1 MVKKVSQQ
9 GILFILVFLFTG
21 LSVVAQ
27 QADLFKSD
35 GIMYEGQMDYPKAAI
50 AYEKAVEAYDN
61 KQITDSLCIFKAGQN
76 FVRCKEYAKALS
88 FLNRSI
94 DINYPDAQVY
104 ISLSQAYEG
113 LKQYN
118 EAINALENGMKIYS
132 DSQLSFLKRLGYLY
146 FKTGKYQQA
155 IDNLNQALALEPE
168 DENLLFLAANSYDKL
183 ENYESAIESLE
194 KILSINPNHKKSIY
208 LLGLEYYK
216 QTDAEY
222 KKEKQRYE
230 AMKAPT
236 RVDFHNST
244 VKLDSISQGYK
255 NALPYLEKAYQSAP
269 TDKNI
274 LSCLAI
280 CYKRLDMKDKEAEI
294 LKLLQ

>member
-1 MVKKVSQQ
+1 MVKKVVQQ
-9 GILFILVFLFTG
+9 SILFIFLFLSSG
-21 LSVVAQ
+21 LSIFAQ

-50 AYEKAVEAYDN
+50 SYEKAVEAYDN

-76 FVRCKEYAKALS
+76 FVRCKQYAKALS
-88 FLNRSI
+88 FLNRSVE
-94 DINYPDAQVY
+94 INYNDAQVY
-104 ISLSQAYEG
+104 LSLSQAYEG

-118 EAINALENGMKIYS
+118 EAITPLENGIKIYS

-183 ENYESAIESLE
+183 ENYDSAIESLE
-194 KILSINPNHKKSIY
+194 KILSINPNHKKSVY

-222 KKEKQRYE
+222 KKEKKRYE
-230 AMKAPT
+230 ALKSPS

-244 VKLDSISQGYK
+244 VKLDSISQRYK
-255 NALPYLEKAYQSAP
+255 KALPYFEKALESSPAN
-269 TDKNI
+269 KSI
-274 LSCLAI
+274 AGCLAV

-294 LKLLQ
+294 VKLL